1 MVHPRD
7 SPAARIASVT
17 WPPRVVAA
25 PISSSAKVVR
35 ARRGTA
41 AARRPTSVVRS
52 GGTAVAVVGIG
63 RTGDGRRAEARL
75 DTALNR
81 HRPPRRVPLRQPRHA
96 HQAGRAP
103 VNFRYK
109 VPKRDF
115 AIEVRIGDLFA
126 CPGGRI
132 ISSNTTFDTN
142 IAEGIISP
150 NSLQGQFTSRFFQ
163 QNISAL
169 DDEIERAL
177 AKEEYVEAVN
187 KPGKL
192 KKYPVGTVAHIRV
205 GNEDYYW
212 LAMANINEH
221 GNAISDIKTI
231 DQALEKLWRF
241 IADRGEL
248 GDVIVP
254 LLGTGR
260 GRVDVPRKKL
270 IEKIAQ
276 SFADASKDRMFANR
290 LVIVV
295 HPSDAANFEVNL
307 FEVKDYLRQSLHI

>member
-1 MVHPRD
+1 MRYFLSSIKTISYWKYALFSKDAIVHFFAAIGALYTVVEILDFFSIYTRD
-7 SPAARIASVT
+7 KYGRYAILVFFILALVFVLATR
-17 WPPRVVAA
+17 R
-25 PISSSAKVVR
+25 PIS
-35 ARRGTA
+35 
-41 AARRPTSVVRS
+41 
-52 GGTAVAVVGIG
+52 
-63 RTGDGRRAEARL
+63 
-75 DTALNR
+75 
-81 HRPPRRVPLRQPRHA
+81 RVT
-96 HQAGRAP
+96 
-103 VNFRYK
+103 YK

-163 QNISAL
+163 KNISAL

-177 AKEEYVEAVN
+177 AKEEYVEVAN

-192 KKYPVGTVAHIRV
+192 KKYPIGTVAHIRV

-231 DQALEKLWRF
+231 DLALEKLWRF

-270 IEKIAQ
+270 IEKVAQ
-276 SFADASKDRMFANR
+276 SFADASKDKVFANR

>member
-1 MVHPRD
+1 MRYFLSSIRTISYWKYALFSKDAVVHFF
-7 SPAARIASVT
+7 AAIGALYT
-17 WPPRVVAA
+17 VVEILDFFSIYTRNKYGRYAILVFFVLA
-25 PISSSAKVVR
+25 LAFVLATRRPIS
-35 ARRGTA
+35 
-41 AARRPTSVVRS
+41 
-52 GGTAVAVVGIG
+52 
-63 RTGDGRRAEARL
+63 
-75 DTALNR
+75 
-81 HRPPRRVPLRQPRHA
+81 RVT
-96 HQAGRAP
+96 
-103 VNFRYK
+103 YK

-142 IAEGIISP
+142 MAEGIISP

-177 AKEEYVEAVN
+177 AKEEYVEAAN

-192 KKYPVGTVAHIRV
+192 KKYPVGTVARIRV

-221 GNAISDIKTI
+221 GNAISDIKMI

-276 SFADASKDRMFANR
+276 SFADASKDR
-290 LVIVV
+290 VCSPTVW
-295 HPSDAANFEVNL
+295 
-307 FEVKDYLRQSLHI
+307 

>member
-1 MVHPRD
+1 MRYFLSSIKTISYWKYALFSKDAIVHFFAAMGALYTVVEILDFFSIYIRD
-7 SPAARIASVT
+7 KYGRYAILVFFILALVFVLATR
-17 WPPRVVAA
+17 R
-25 PISSSAKVVR
+25 PIS
-35 ARRGTA
+35 
-41 AARRPTSVVRS
+41 
-52 GGTAVAVVGIG
+52 
-63 RTGDGRRAEARL
+63 
-75 DTALNR
+75 
-81 HRPPRRVPLRQPRHA
+81 RVT
-96 HQAGRAP
+96 
-103 VNFRYK
+103 YK

-169 DDEIERAL
+169 DNEIERAL
-177 AKEEYVEAVN
+177 AKEEYVEVTN

-192 KKYPVGTVAHIRV
+192 KKYPIETVARIRV

-270 IEKIAQ
+270 IEKVAQ
-276 SFADASKDRMFANR
+276 SFADASKDKVFANR

-295 HPSDAANFEVNL
+295 HSSDAANFEVNL